1 VVVACLTAAAL
12 VAVAWPAMVQSPER
26 KRLAVNTVGGVG
38 PLRVRPAPDFTLPLF
53 TGGTWR
59 LATQRDGWVVVNFW
73 ASWCP
78 PCREEAPELEAAW
91 QSLRG
96 RGVVLLGVNVWDSE
110 DAARQFLQAFE
121 LSYPNGPDPQGRI
134 LIEFGV
140 TGIPETYVVD
150 EGGLLVG
157 RWVGPIHRRQ
167 LEALL
172 QDARERLR
180 ER

>member
-1 VVVACLTAAAL
+1 
-12 VAVAWPAMVQSPER
+12 
-26 KRLAVNTVGGVG
+26 
-38 PLRVRPAPDFTLPLF
+38 
-53 TGGTWR
+53 
-59 LATQRDGWVVVNFW
+59 VVVNFW

-91 QSLRG
+91 QRLRG

-110 DAARQFLQAFE
+110 DTARQFLQAFGVT
-121 LSYPNGPDPQGRI
+121 YPNGPDPQGRV

-150 EGGLLVG
+150 GGGLLVA
-157 RWVGPIHRRQ
+157 RWVGPIHRTQ
-167 LEALL
+167 LEALVR
-172 QDARERLR
+172 DARERVR

>member
-1 VVVACLTAAAL
+1 
-12 VAVAWPAMVQSPER
+12 
-26 KRLAVNTVGGVG
+26 VNTVGGVG
-38 PLRVRPAPDFTLPLF
+38 PLRVRPAPDFTLLLF
-53 TGGTWR
+53 TGDTWR
-59 LATQRDGWVVVNFW
+59 LATQRNRWVVVNFW

-91 QSLRG
+91 QRLRG

-110 DAARQFLQAFE
+110 DAARQFLQVFGVT
-121 LSYPNGPDPQGRI
+121 YPNGPDPQGRV

-150 EGGLLVG
+150 GGGLLVA
-157 RWVGPIHRRQ
+157 RWVGPIHRTQ
-167 LEALL
+167 LEALVR
-172 QDARERLR
+172 DARERVR

>member
-1 VVVACLTAAAL
+1 
-12 VAVAWPAMVQSPER
+12 
-26 KRLAVNTVGGVG
+26 VNTVGGVG
-38 PLRVRPAPDFTLPLF
+38 PLQVRPAPDFTLLLF
-53 TGGTWR
+53 TGDTWR
-59 LATQRDGWVVVNFW
+59 LATQRNRWVVVNFW

-91 QSLRG
+91 QRLRG

-110 DAARQFLQAFE
+110 DAARQFLQAFGVT
-121 LSYPNGPDPQGRI
+121 YPNGPDPQGRV

-150 EGGLLVG
+150 GGGLLVA
-157 RWVGPIHRRQ
+157 RWVGPIHRTQ
-167 LEALL
+167 LEALVR
-172 QDARERLR
+172 DARERVR

>member
-1 VVVACLTAAAL
+1 
-12 VAVAWPAMVQSPER
+12 
-26 KRLAVNTVGGVG
+26 
-38 PLRVRPAPDFTLPLF
+38 
-53 TGGTWR
+53 
-59 LATQRDGWVVVNFW
+59 VVVNFW

-91 QSLRG
+91 QRLRG

-110 DAARQFLQAFE
+110 DAARQFLQAFGVT
-121 LSYPNGPDPQGRI
+121 YPNGPDPQGRV

-150 EGGLLVG
+150 AGGLLVA
-157 RWVGPIHRRQ
+157 RWVGPIHRTQ
-167 LEALL
+167 LEALVR
-172 QDARERLR
+172 DARERVR

>member
-1 VVVACLTAAAL
+1 
-12 VAVAWPAMVQSPER
+12 M
-26 KRLAVNTVGGVG
+26 
-38 PLRVRPAPDFTLPLF
+38 RVRSAPGFALPLF
-53 TGGTWR
+53 TGGTWH
-59 LATQRDGWVVVNFW
+59 LAKQQGRWVVVNFW

-91 QSLRG
+91 QRLRE
-96 RGVVLLGVNVWDSE
+96 RGVVLVGVNVWDSE
-110 DAARQFLQAFE
+110 DTARQFLQAFGVT
-121 LSYPNGPDPQGRI
+121 YPNGPDPQGRI

-150 EGGLLVG
+150 GGGLLVA

-172 QDARERLR
+172 QDARERVR